1 MNGEKQQ
8 DLRTRLAKLPEQIRK
23 YYAIYSSELRKELSR
38 PDLFSKAV
46 PDYLRGYKRVVSIGG
61 KDGLIVV
68 HFPIELEIN
77 ISQTDTGKLLV
88 RFPSVSDAKE
98 DAYEFITFPGSPVI
112 DLISLVSDRQ
122 DISDVMPSE
131 TDWGIGVA
139 GVFNKPAQQ
148 ADLDTGQVTWQA
160 SWTRLAFADINHLH
174 FWEDTNRAKWEAKQ
188 DVKPYVRG
196 LEREEL
202 DEVAAPD
209 DVEEAGVKAGD
220 RGVVIEVFQHPDPAV
235 VVEYADPVGQ
245 TKALIT
251 YSTDLE
257 KIFDV
262 FVDRDFLEHR
272 EHTLDQ
278 DEASQEQT
286 HDFSSSSPV
295 LRGLVPA

>member
-8 DLRTRLAKLPEQIRK
+8 DLRTQLAKLPEQIRK
-23 YYAIYSSELRKELSR
+23 YYAIYFSELRKELSR

-46 PDYLRGYKRVVSIGG
+46 PNYLRGYKRVVSIGG

-139 GVFNKPAQQ
+139 GVFNKPVQQ

-160 SWTRLAFADINHLH
+160 SWTRLAFADFNHLH

-196 LEREEL
+196 LERAEL

-209 DVEEAGVKAGD
+209 NVEKAGVKAGD

-272 EHTLDQ
+272 EHSLEQ
-278 DEASQEQT
+278 DDVSQEQT

-295 LRGLVPA
+295 LKGLVSA